1 MNPLRNT
8 SRIRPS
14 HTLLALLVAAL
25 VTLAATAAQASAIAS
40 PQMYKVSFRGDQ
52 TTSWKYSGS
61 PAMGGG
67 GCGDGRKIEFRPPT
81 SGKGTHKVTF
91 KLKKPVKAMAYP
103 VGRDAGFYA
112 RFQVAASST
121 LSGSYIEEWSKI
133 QDCDGHPVDEDRKA
147 DTSGCGDFT
156 WKMTVDLKYNLN
168 TQKGRFYARGQGIP
182 LYNPASVFRW
192 DLTCPF
198 FHYPTGDFFQLPND
212 NMESWDTE
220 GQGILYRYAAVKGK
234 KLLRPRGKTLII
246 SRSASKS
253 YSEKMAP
260 PDDQDT
266 LSGSTEMHWAASLKP
281 VRR

>member
-1 MNPLRNT
+1 MNAHENPFP
-8 SRIRPS
+8 RIARR
-14 HTLLALLVAAL
+14 LLPTVALAV
-25 VTLAATAAQASAIAS
+25 LAAAPAASALPS
-40 PQMYKVSFRGDQ
+40 SQTYKVGFRGDQ
-52 TTSWKYSGS
+52 TTSWTYTGTPLK
-61 PAMGGG
+61 GGG
-67 GCGDGRKIEFRPPT
+67 GCSGGRNIEFRPPS
-81 SGKGTHKVTF
+81 SGKGTHQVTF
-91 KLKKPVKAMAYP
+91 KVGKPVKTVAYSA
-103 VGRDAGFYA
+103 GNDAGFYA
-112 RFQVAASST
+112 RFNVKASSSI
-121 LSGSYIEEWSKI
+121 SGQYAERWSQV
-133 QDCDGHPVDEDRKA
+133 QDCDGKPVKEDVVA

-192 DLTCPF
+192 DQTCPF
-198 FHYPTGDFFQLPND
+198 FHYPTGDFFQLEDD
-212 NMESWDTE
+212 NGDSWDTH

-253 YSEKMAP
+253 YSKKMAP

-281 VRR
+281 VKR